1 MKKKLMSLLMAMV
14 LILGVASPSFAAGMP
29 GGEEVEPFNN
39 RYYYT
44 YETKPTGKTSTVTI
58 SKTEAFVKDTI
69 KSIMAKGVAEVVEA
83 VVPGNQEMKEKA
95 SGIAEDFTN
104 YIYSKEPYAR
114 AGTYTITTAKKYKYR
129 VDRLDESKRYIE
141 TTWLVTSCEFVGFDN
156 TTDSYSRQ
164 VVMK

>member
-1 MKKKLMSLLMAMV
+1 
-14 LILGVASPSFAAGMP
+14 MP
-29 GGEEVEPFNN
+29 GGEEGEPFNN

-95 SGIAEDFTN
+95 SGIAEDFTRSRMPGLVPIRLPRQRSTN
-104 YIYSKEPYAR
+104 TVWTDWMRAR
-114 AGTYTITTAKKYKYR
+114 DI
-129 VDRLDESKRYIE
+129 
-141 TTWLVTSCEFVGFDN
+141 
-156 TTDSYSRQ
+156 
-164 VVMK
+164 

>member
-1 MKKKLMSLLMAMV
+1 
-14 LILGVASPSFAAGMP
+14 MP

-58 SKTEAFVKDTI
+58 SKTEAFVKDTTEHYG
-69 KSIMAKGVAEVVEA
+69 KGGCRSCRSGSTRQSGDEREGKRDCRRFYKLYLFQGA
-83 VVPGNQEMKEKA
+83 VCP
-95 SGIAEDFTN
+95 
-104 YIYSKEPYAR
+104 

-141 TTWLVTSCEFVGFDN
+141 TTWLVTSYEFVGFDN

>member
-1 MKKKLMSLLMAMV
+1 MCIRDS
-14 LILGVASPSFAAGMP
+14 
-29 GGEEVEPFNN
+29 
-39 RYYYT
+39 
-44 YETKPTGKTSTVTI
+44 STVTI

-141 TTWLVTSCEFVGFDN
+141 TTWLVTSYEFVGFDN

>member
-44 YETKPTGKTSTVTI
+44 YETKPLGRTNTVTVTEEEAKDKDKVKGYI
-58 SKTEAFVKDTI
+58 AECVGDIIEAGIPGESK
-69 KSIMAKGVAEVVEA
+69 
-83 VVPGNQEMKEKA
+83 KEELV
-95 SGIAEDFTN
+95 SGIAEAFVN
-104 YIYSKEPYAR
+104 HIYAQEPYAR
-114 AGTYTITTAKKYKYR
+114 AGTYTVTLSMKYKYR
-129 VDRLDESKRYIE
+129 VDRLDESKRAVE
-141 TTWLVTSCEFVGFDN
+141 TKWLVSHYDFVGLDG
-156 TTDSYSRQ
+156 TTDSYTRQ

>member
-1 MKKKLMSLLMAMV
+1 MSLLMAMV

-69 KSIMAKGVAEVVEA
+69 KSIMAKGVAE
-83 VVPGNQEMKEKA
+83 
-95 SGIAEDFTN
+95 DFTN

-141 TTWLVTSCEFVGFDN
+141 TTWLVTSYEFVGFDN